1 MFVSKQHNPTSNISE
16 FNQGKQKDVNNPK
29 DVNMKSDNITLE
41 ETQIKIIKPLMYID
55 NRMNLEN

>member
-1 MFVSKQHNPTSNISE
+1 MFVSRQRNPTLSTNE

-41 ETQIKIIKPLMYID
+41 EIQMKVVKSPMYID